1 MFFFRDFS
9 NTFSDGAVVFPQ
21 HNFIIR
27 TFNGNLLGIARVCQE
42 IEMIFG
48 DDEIGI
54 ISGVSTDVADVLFFL
69 PERKHPYHAV
79 SYIPAKRLLIS

>member
-27 TFNGNLLGIARVCQE
+27 TFNGNLLSIARVCQE

-54 ISGVSTDVADVLFFL
+54 ISGVSTDVADVLFFCQKESIHIML
-69 PERKHPYHAV
+69 FHIFQQSVY
-79 SYIPAKRLLIS
+79 